1 MNEWLKREEL
11 LIGKESIEKLQ
22 NSTVAVFGC
31 GGVGSYAVEALARAG
46 IGNFVLIDNDI
57 VDITNINR
65 QLIAD
70 TTTIGRDKVEVEKE
84 RIKRIN
90 PEANVQTH
98 KVFVT
103 PENVEELVKNE
114 YTYIVDAIDS
124 VSSKLALIEKAHKE
138 KIKII
143 SAMGMGNK
151 LNPTMIEVA
160 DISKTEVC
168 PLAKVMRKKLREIGI
183 NHTKV
188 VYSKETPKRADNSE
202 ENKKITASISFMPSA
217 CGLIIASEVV
227 KDIIYLRRRF
237 LTINEFKKYK

>member
-11 LIGKESIEKLQ
+11 LIGQEGIDKLQ

-46 IGNFVLIDNDI
+46 IGNFILIDNDI

-70 TTTIGRDKVEVEKE
+70 TTTVGRDKVEVEKE

-124 VSSKLALIEKAHKE
+124 VSSKIALIEKAHKE
-138 KIKII
+138 NIKII

-188 VYSKETPKRADNSE
+188 VYSKETPKRVDNSE
-202 ENKKITASISFMPSA
+202 ENKKTTASISFMPSA
-217 CGLIIASEVV
+217 CGLVIASEVV
-227 KDIIYLRRRF
+227 KDII
-237 LTINEFKKYK
+237 K